1 MAFSSFSS
9 SARKEDMAAGSVI
22 WIWASNSVFLI
33 SRAQENRAILA
44 FSTWVGIL
52 AWTFS
57 LSTTIPWT
65 R

>member
-9 SARKEDMAAGSVI
+9 SARKEDIAVGSVI

-33 SRAQENRAILA
+33 SRGQENRAILA

-52 AWTFS
+52 LWTFS
-57 LSTTIPWT
+57 LSTTIP
-65 R
+65 